1 MILRQF
7 AKESKR
13 WKKKLPTDYIRKPG
27 AGRSYVDETY
37 PDIHKVFLEI
47 VQENAAGCPMN
58 DDIKWTHLNP
68 KEIVEKLAEKGISV
82 SPPVVSDL
90 LKIHGFKKRKLRKSR
105 TIKEVKD
112 RDEQFNK
119 INMLRSR
126 YAKEGEP
133 VVSIDSKK
141 KEPLGHLYREGK
153 VYTQIALCVYDHDFA
168 SLQTGLAVPHGI
180 YDVNNNQVY
189 INLGS
194 SHDTAE
200 FFFDSMVKWWESQGK
215 HHHPNATK
223 LLILC
228 DGGGSNS
235 SRHYV
240 FKEAVKKLADTIGI
254 SVRIAHYPPY
264 CSKYNPIEH
273 KAFPHVTRALSGVVL
288 DSLQTVK
295 ELIET
300 RAKTK
305 NGLKTSV
312 NIMDKIY
319 ETGKKASDFFME
331 KMPIVFDKFLPKWNY
346 KAVPDF

>member
-1 MILRQF
+1 MTQRQSGE
-7 AKESKR
+7 ESKR
-13 WKKKLPTDYIRKPG
+13 WKKKLLTDYIRKPG
-27 AGRSYVDETY
+27 AGRPYVDETY
-37 PDIHKVFLEI
+37 PDIHQVFLEI
-47 VQENAAGCPMN
+47 VQENTAGCPMN
-58 DDIKWTHLNP
+58 SDIKWTYLTP
-68 KEIVEKLAEKGISV
+68 KEIVEKLAEKGIVV
-82 SPPVVSDL
+82 SAPIVSDL
-90 LKIHGFKKRKLRKSR
+90 LKIHGFKKRKLSKCR

-112 RDEQFNK
+112 RDEQFKK
-119 INMLRSR
+119 INMLRER
-126 YAKEGEP
+126 YVEEGEP
-133 VVSIDSKK
+133 VVSVDSKK
-141 KEPLGHLYREGK
+141 KEPLGHLYRAGE
-153 VYTQIALCVYDHDFA
+153 VYTQTALEVYDHDFV
-168 SLQTGLAVPHGI
+168 SLQTGLAIPHGI
-180 YDVNNNQVY
+180 YDIKSNQAY

-215 HHHPNATK
+215 HRYPNATK

-254 SVRIAHYPPY
+254 CVRIAHYPPY

-273 KAFPHVTRALSGVVL
+273 KAFPHVTRALSGIVL
-288 DSLQTVK
+288 DSLKTVK

-305 NGLKTSV
+305 TGLKTFV
-312 NIMDKIY
+312 NIIDKIY

-346 KAVPDF
+346 KAMPNF